1 MWFLTHF
8 PLVSLVKAM
17 PKSAVR
23 RARREQ
29 REANAN
35 ANVSRGSTDG
45 PPPGGTLKLKWKA
58 TNVVIQPSSSF
69 SLPVS
74 LTQSGSTL
82 KWNFQ
87 TLDYDVCFGV
97 IHVDEKGT
105 STELVPITRCESHQ
119 HVCEGFLQIQKVRR
133 ARSVCAREC
142 PQMLGDWRTMEGESG

>member
-1 MWFLTHF
+1 
-8 PLVSLVKAM
+8 M

-35 ANVSRGSTDG
+35 ARVSRGNADG
-45 PPPGGTLKLKWKA
+45 SPPGGTLKLKWKA
-58 TNVVIQPSSSF
+58 TNVVIHPSSSF

-74 LTQSGSTL
+74 LTQAGSTL

-119 HVCEGFLQIQKVRR
+119 HVCEGFLQIQQVR
-133 ARSVCAREC
+133 ARVCREC
-142 PQMLGDWRTMEGESG
+142 PGTTWRVAGRRERWRRR